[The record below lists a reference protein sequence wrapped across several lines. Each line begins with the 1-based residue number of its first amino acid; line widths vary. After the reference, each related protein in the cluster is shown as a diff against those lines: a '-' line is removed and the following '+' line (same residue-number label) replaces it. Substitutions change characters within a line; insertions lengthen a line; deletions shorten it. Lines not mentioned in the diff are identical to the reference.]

1 MIKVLNN
8 KKEQQ
13 EIIDKAQRFGIAAV
27 YCDVVN
33 ANVSNAELLFI
44 GEQAMRRVVA
54 YRIWEYNT
62 QGDAPHCMQIR
73 RSRARRA
80 AVREFIISVCGFSSR
95 TTLEKIIKKGKTYGQ
110 EG

>member
-13 EIIDKAQRFGIAAV
+13 DIIDKARREGIGAV
-27 YCDVVN
+27 YCDIVN
-33 ANVSNAELLFI
+33 PNVSTAELLFI
-44 GEQAMRRVVA
+44 GEQAMCRVVA

-62 QGDAPHCMQIR
+62 RGDAPHCMQISK
-73 RSRARRA
+73 SRARRA
-80 AVREFIISVCGFSSR
+80 AVRKFIMSVCGFSSR
-95 TTLEKIIKKGKTYGQ
+95 TTLEKIIKKGEDYGK